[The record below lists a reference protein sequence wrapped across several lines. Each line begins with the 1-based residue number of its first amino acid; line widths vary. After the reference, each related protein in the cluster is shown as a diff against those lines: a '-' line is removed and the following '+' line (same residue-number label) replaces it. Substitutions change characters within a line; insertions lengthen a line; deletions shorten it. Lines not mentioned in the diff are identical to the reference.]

1 MGEWIVSLDPLLVR
15 FTSEAVSRDVASVSD
30 ARVPGPRPEV
40 LIQEVGGGRADSCF
54 SSSLP
59 GPA

>member
-30 ARVPGPRPEV
+30 ARVPGPRLGGFV
-40 LIQEVGGGRADSCF
+40 FDSGGRRR
-54 SSSLP
+54 
-59 GPA
+59 